1 MTTSPA
7 PEEDSPPRHS
17 GYDGVGSRR
26 ESRERALALLYEAE
40 AKTLSPAEVI
50 AALPVQPEAFADV
63 LVTGVGEHGDEID
76 ELLRR
81 YARNWDLERMP
92 AVDRALLR
100 IGVFELAHLPDVPT
114 GAVISEAVELAKR
127 YSTDHSGK
135 FVNGMLSRIAEEVR
149 PGAAKR
155 PERPEPTDRSTRPG
169 PASEGT
175 EVTDVGDADPDP
187 AGDIAGPDPASAG
200 EPADAVEPSGPSGPS
215 RSSAG

>member
-1 MTTSPA
+1 MSTSPA
-7 PEEDSPPRHS
+7 PEEATPPRHS
-17 GYDGVGSRR
+17 GHDGVGSRR

-50 AALPVQPEAFADV
+50 AALPVPPEAFAAE
-63 LVTGVGEHGDEID
+63 LVTGVGCNRDEID

-114 GAVISEAVELAKR
+114 GAAISEAVELAKR
-127 YSTDHSGK
+127 YSTDDSGK

-149 PGAAKR
+149 PGAATR
-155 PERPEPTDRSTRPG
+155 PERSG
-169 PASEGT
+169 GS
-175 EVTDVGDADPDP
+175 DP
-187 AGDIAGPDPASAG
+187 A
-200 EPADAVEPSGPSGPS
+200 EPSGSPEPSDGL
-215 RSSAG
+215 